1 MSRSGAVVFLVVAPA
16 MPAVAA
22 DLPSRNVGLWEI
34 NQKLQLAQL
43 IALYRARTQT
53 VQKLL

>member
-43 IALYRARTQT
+43 IALYRA
-53 VQKLL
+53 